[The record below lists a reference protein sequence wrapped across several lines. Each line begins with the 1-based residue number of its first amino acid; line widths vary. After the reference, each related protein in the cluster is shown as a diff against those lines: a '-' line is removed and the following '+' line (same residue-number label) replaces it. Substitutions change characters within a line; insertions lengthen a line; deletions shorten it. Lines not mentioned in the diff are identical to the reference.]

1 MADVDGDGGAGAGR
15 ESEEIIPS
23 SVDELTHAELR
34 SVYDDSVRSILF
46 AKGQQWRTVG
56 ATLVLFLALVA
67 LVRFVSVSEQFVD
80 LIKVVI
86 ILSGTGAL
94 FVIVI
99 YQFWQH
105 TEAKKIGGVTSYFSN
120 VFRKV
125 RGLKSELEA
134 NVHRYVLLLVMFTLI
149 VLGGY
154 IAITAINLVLP
165 PGVVR

>member
-1 MADVDGDGGAGAGR
+1 MADVDGDDGEGT
-15 ESEEIIPS
+15 EEEPEEIIPS

-34 SVYDDSVRSILF
+34 SIYDDSVSSILF

-56 ATLVLFLALVA
+56 STLVLFLVLVG
-67 LVRFVSVSEQFVD
+67 LVRFVSVSEYFIAV
-80 LIKVVI
+80 IKVVI

-94 FVIVI
+94 FMIVI

-105 TEAKKIGGVTSYFSN
+105 TESKKIAGVTPYFSS

-125 RGLKSELEA
+125 RSVKSDVEA
-134 NVHRYVLLLVMFTLI
+134 NIHRYVLLLIMFVLI

-154 IAITAINLVLP
+154 VAIQAIDLVLP
-165 PGVVR
+165 PGVIR